1 MAIHAQKQ
9 LRSVLAFALAI
20 LAGTLIVRNF
30 ALSGSSQRTAAT
42 QVDLTAARVTAHRFN
57 HDASG
62 LIDLSPRLE
71 YLRLVETYPHQGTG
85 RNIFQVE
92 VENLGEKVVHRDDP
106 IEPKLPPAVVP
117 IPLPLKFFGYSR
129 NGNTRSIFLLKETD
143 IFIASE
149 GDIVDR
155 RYKIVRIAHNS
166 AQVEDLLS
174 TQRQELWFR
183 ETP

>member
-71 YLRLVETYPHQGTG
+71 YLRLVERTHIRAPDETYSKWKLRTYVRRSSIETTPSN
-85 RNIFQVE
+85 RNC
-92 VENLGEKVVHRDDP
+92 RR
-106 IEPKLPPAVVP
+106 
-117 IPLPLKFFGYSR
+117 PLYP
-129 NGNTRSIFLLKETD
+129 FL
-143 IFIASE
+143 F
-149 GDIVDR
+149 
-155 RYKIVRIAHNS
+155 
-166 AQVEDLLS
+166 
-174 TQRQELWFR
+174 
-183 ETP
+183 P